1 MARLGESV
9 IAWVGSVT
17 IMGAIVASAWWLAK
31 LDDRIE
37 RMEAQLQAIATS
49 PQARSPAEPGT
60 SAAASFEQTCANLA
74 EREAGAIDKKDL
86 DAQSA
91 LDALIDRLGCSH
103 KTGED
108 ARAENAGR

>member
-9 IAWVGSVT
+9 VAWVGSVT
-17 IMGAIVASAWWLAK
+17 IMGAVGASAWWLAK
-31 LDDRIE
+31 LEDRIE
-37 RMEAQLQAIATS
+37 RMGAQLQAVPPS

-74 EREAGAIDKKDL
+74 QREADAIDKKDS

-103 KTGED
+103 RSSED
-108 ARAENAGR
+108 SHAENAGR